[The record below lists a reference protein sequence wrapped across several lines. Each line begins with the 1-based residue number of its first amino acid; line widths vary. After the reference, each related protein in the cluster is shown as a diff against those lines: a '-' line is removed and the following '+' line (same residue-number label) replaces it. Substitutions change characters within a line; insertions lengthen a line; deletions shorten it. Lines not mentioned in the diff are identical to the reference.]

1 MCMEMD
7 EWRRWYYRN
16 CDNIEYI
23 VYKKFIMKTLLNVDV
38 FQYGIE
44 IYIQRTYNIPMPHVK
59 DTFEVANWIEQN
71 YHDDSYCHNLV
82 RKDIFK
88 SDHKNFDRENRNMND
103 FGDALEIACEDD
115 ANILETIATH
125 HNCTHISWGSSR
137 QRRWKSIYKSEF
149 DWFIPLEIWVEW
161 KLTGWA

>member
-7 EWRRWYYRN
+7 KWRRWYYRN

-23 VYKKFIMKTLLNVDV
+23 VYKKFIMKTLLNIDV

-44 IYIQRTYNIPMPHVK
+44 IYIQWTYNIPMPHVK

-71 YHDDSYCHNLV
+71 YHDDCYCHNFV

-88 SDHKNFDRENRNMND
+88 SDHENFDRENRNMND
-103 FGDALEIACEDD
+103 FGDALEIACEED
-115 ANILETIATH
+115 ANIPETIATR